1 MRVKGRGHRARE
13 LLDRP
18 DAKHG
23 QSLLM
28 VQPRLSGPLDLAFHR
43 VAWSCVVSYLTSTVA
58 ITMFPAVAPRCC
70 SAREQKANQLVY
82 TTAASAAATGSA
94 APVLLSGCPIRD
106 TERYTRS

>member
-43 VAWSCVVSYLTSTVA
+43 VAWSCVVSYLRE
-58 ITMFPAVAPRCC
+58 AVWRCMMYG
-70 SAREQKANQLVY
+70 VY
-82 TTAASAAATGSA
+82 
-94 APVLLSGCPIRD
+94 GCMAVCAVCAV
-106 TERYTRS
+106 